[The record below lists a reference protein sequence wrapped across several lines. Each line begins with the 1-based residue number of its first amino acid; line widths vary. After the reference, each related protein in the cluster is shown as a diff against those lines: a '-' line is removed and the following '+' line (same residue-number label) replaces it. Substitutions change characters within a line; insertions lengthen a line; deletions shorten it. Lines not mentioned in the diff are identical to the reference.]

1 MPSISAGVVAA
12 VVAAG
17 SAVAGGVAQSNAA
30 NYQAKVAQTNAQI
43 ASQNQRHAAM
53 AASSQTEQEGLKN
66 AERAATV
73 RNAFAANDVDVN
85 TGSPA
90 DVQRSQ
96 RELGDLDTAQ
106 TANNAALQAY
116 GYGAQRTS
124 FLAQSGLDET
134 ESQDDLY
141 GGILNGVSKGLSD
154 YQWMS
159 G

>member
-1 MPSISAGVVAA
+1 MPSASIAA
-12 VVAAG
+12 IAIAAG
-17 SAVAGGVAQSNAA
+17 SAAYSGVSQSNAA
-30 NYQAKVAQTNAQI
+30 NYQSKVANTNAQI
-43 ASQNQRHAAM
+43 ASQNQRHAAA
-53 AASSQTEQEGLKN
+53 AASAQTEQEGLKN
-66 AERAATV
+66 AARLATV

-116 GYGAQRTS
+116 GYGAQTTN
-124 FLAQSGLDET
+124 FLAQSELDQT
-134 ESQDDLY
+134 ESQDDLV
-141 GGILNGVSKGLSD
+141 GGLLNGASKALGD